1 MPEQKSEYPIKVTDE
16 RLIKR
21 ITIMGV
27 FSDVFSMFNI
37 ERGLVY
43 TLKLLFSN
51 PGVLLNLYLKEG
63 RYLIFNS
70 FRLLILTTAISL
82 LAMRLIS
89 PEDFLRGFAEG
100 MNNYD
105 SPDQIDIL
113 EYEAWI
119 SDWYN
124 LILWT
129 AIPLYALFSYLFNR
143 KQGYNYAEHV
153 VMQSFHMSALNIITT
168 IFVVLVTLS
177 NEVWLMSVM
186 LMALVVYYFW
196 MLLAWLKRYSFWF
209 IFKNVLG
216 YVIANLLY
224 LIGVGVAVALVF
236 YE

>member
-1 MPEQKSEYPIKVTDE
+1 
-16 RLIKR
+16 
-21 ITIMGV
+21 MGV

-43 TLKLLFSN
+43 TLKLLFSK

-113 EYEAWI
+113 EYE
-119 SDWYN
+119 
-124 LILWT
+124 
-129 AIPLYALFSYLFNR
+129 NR
-143 KQGYNYAEHV
+143 A
-153 VMQSFHMSALNIITT
+153 
-168 IFVVLVTLS
+168 
-177 NEVWLMSVM
+177 
-186 LMALVVYYFW
+186 
-196 MLLAWLKRYSFWF
+196 
-209 IFKNVLG
+209 
-216 YVIANLLY
+216 
-224 LIGVGVAVALVF
+224 
-236 YE
+236 